1 MIEYISFEILKFAI
15 FFFFHPFLSPGFKLF
30 ILSWGI
36 AISDVVVVSG
46 EQQRDS
52 AMHVHAFMLLQTPL
66 PFRLA
71 HNTEQSSLCYIV
83 GSCWLSILN
92 VAACT

>member
-1 MIEYISFEILKFAI
+1 MIEYISLEICQ
-15 FFFFHPFLSPGFKLF
+15 FFFFYPFLSPGFKLF

-36 AISDVVVVSG
+36 AINDVVVVSG

-52 AMHVHAFMLLQTPL
+52 ARHVHAFILLQTPL

-71 HNTEQSSLCYIV
+71 HNTEQSSLCYTV

-92 VAACT
+92 IAACT